1 MIRSPKKQ
9 RGLTFIELSLTLVLV
24 GLIAA
29 LLAQLTPAI
38 KRLAVTKT
46 ALLDEAQTHDA
57 IVGFALATG
66 RLPCADTSQNGL
78 ENCPNVT
85 GKLPYLTLGLGA
97 PLRNLDGHD
106 YHYAV
111 YQRPAAET
119 FQDASLTEIKDRWN
133 PTLVKGL
140 PPAVALTVL
149 GNNSHLDLCR
159 SLAVGLEKNLTDQ
172 ALYMSRL
179 GSNEAV
185 AYVLVNPGSADMD
198 SNGSLFDGVNATGL
212 GFEHPNRPTDNQYD
226 DSISPGY
233 FTTLWERSG
242 CSALLSAA
250 AHAHPNTLSTL
261 AMFRQSMRDYKA
273 QLELTK
279 EMALADTF
287 QAGATIAE
295 GVAGIA
301 TAAATA
307 PTATAAA
314 INTAGALAPAVG
326 ASVAAIGLSAGVTA
340 SSSVLTA
347 YTAENY
353 ADIKDLV
360 DEAKALIIELDTLH
374 SSVKE
379 HTEQADIRALSNQ

>member
-24 GLIAA
+24 GLIAS
-29 LLAQLTPAI
+29 LLAELAPAI

-66 RLPCADTSQNGL
+66 RLPCADTTQNGL
-78 ENCPNVT
+78 ENCPNAT

-97 PLRNLDGHD
+97 PLRNPDGHD
-106 YHYAV
+106 YYYAV
-111 YQRPAAET
+111 YQRPATET
-119 FQDASLTEIKDRWN
+119 FQDASLTDVKDRWN

-140 PPAVALTVL
+140 TPAAALTVL
-149 GNNSHLDLCR
+149 SNNSHLDLCR
-159 SLAVGLEKNLTDQ
+159 GLAAGLEKNVTDQ

-179 GSNEAV
+179 GSDEAV

-198 SNGSLFDGVNATGL
+198 NNGSLFDGVNATGL
-212 GFEHPNRPTDNQYD
+212 GFEHPNRPTDNLYD
-226 DSISPGY
+226 DNISPGY
-233 FTTLWERSG
+233 FTTLWERTG
-242 CSALLSAA
+242 CSALLSSA

-273 QLELTK
+273 QLELTE

-301 TAAATA
+301 AAASTA

-314 INTAGALAPAVG
+314 INTAGATAAAVG
-326 ASVAAIGLSAGVTA
+326 ASITAIGLSSGVTA

-347 YTAENY
+347 FTAENY
-353 ADIKDLV
+353 ADIQDLV
-360 DEAKALIIELDTLH
+360 QAAKELIIELDTLH

-379 HTEQADIRALSNQ
+379 NTNQADSRALSNQ